1 MRARDDLLRVNEGK
15 KHSAICGSYSDYTPE
30 NRTRIGRYNTENGPA
45 RATKHFAVP
54 ESWKQC

>member
-15 KHSAICGSYSDYTPE
+15 KHSAICGPYSDYTPE
-30 NRTRIGRYNTENGPA
+30 NRTGIGRHNTENGPA